1 METRSSRWLVGAW
14 LAWCGLAQAQA
25 PLPKDAYCARPIKLA
40 LYEYGVLY
48 MQSRNDG
55 VDARVAD
62 LLAARTG
69 CTIEKVVL
77 PRARIWNELRA
88 GRVDVATGAVVT
100 PERRSLAYMPPYL
113 RSRNLV
119 LLRRDIGTLPTSLAE
134 FEAGKLRLG
143 ALRGGQAEGVHS
155 EWLQRIRRQGRVIE
169 GADAEELMR
178 MLEKG
183 VVSAVFTQIGV
194 YQRYFAPSW
203 LEQELAVM
211 DWAPKDEA
219 VTVTLALSRTSFTP
233 EQARRWDQLLDT
245 LSHDGS
251 LLKILRDFVSA
262 DEARSMVYNGPRDP
276 N

>member
-1 METRSSRWLVGAW
+1 MAH
-14 LAWCGLAQAQA
+14 AQA
-25 PLPKDAYCARPIKLA
+25 PLPKDAYCSRPIKLA

-69 CTIEKVVL
+69 CTIERVVM
-77 PRARIWNELRA
+77 PRARIWNEMRA
-88 GRVDVATGAVVT
+88 GRVDIATGVLAT
-100 PERRSLAYMPPYL
+100 AERRALAYMLPYL

-119 LLRRDIGTLPTSLAE
+119 LVRKDGGVVPQSMAE
-134 FEAGKLRLG
+134 FEAGQQRLG
-143 ALRGGQAEGVHS
+143 ALRGGASDGAYAD
-155 EWLQRIRRQGRVIE
+155 WIQRLRKQGRVVE
-169 GADAEELMR
+169 GADAEEIMR

-183 VVSAVFTQIGV
+183 VVGATVTQIAV
-194 YQRYFAPSW
+194 YQRYFVPSW
-203 LEQELAVM
+203 LEREIAVM
-211 DWAPKDEA
+211 DWAPKAEA
-219 VTVTLALSRTSFTP
+219 VIPMLAFARTSFTP

-262 DEARSMVYNGPRDP
+262 DEARSMLYNGPRDP
-276 N
+276 S